1 MFAIDI
7 ILGISTA
14 FAGTYC
20 IIISKKLSRFKNLE
34 NGMGNA
40 IAVFSAQVDDLK
52 TTLERANFSA
62 QNSTAVLQSL
72 LDRAQISEKNLEMMM
87 AALQDIPHYSS
98 KPENEELAHR
108 SRSRIRRSHLRAAE

>member
-14 FAGTYC
+14 FVGTYC
-20 IIISKKLSRFKNLE
+20 MIISKKLSKFTNLE

-40 IAVFSAQVDDLK
+40 IAIFSAQVDELK

-62 QNSTAVLQSL
+62 QKSTTVLQSL

-87 AALQDIPHYSS
+87 AALQDIPHYSDD
-98 KPENEELAHR
+98 PENEELTR
-108 SRSRIRRSHLRAAE
+108 PTRNRIRRSHLRAAE